1 MNLKKFW
8 PIIFFIIVAFIL
20 WNTYILF
27 QTVKNEERK
36 KIKLWAMAQKEL
48 IQSNSPSNITFEVLQ
63 QVAINPIIQ
72 VDDNEKIIGRKNIDW
87 NPNKKDSLELY
98 NQLKKIKKENEP
110 ILIKYQDSINKT
122 IIINQKVYYGDSLML
137 KKLQYYPLALLLII
151 LLFAIVVYFIFWTAK
166 ISEQNRLWAAMAK
179 ETAHQIGTPLS
190 SLFGWI
196 TLFKE
201 KKNNKNFLLLE
212 IEKDLERLKII
223 TNRFSKIGSMPNL
236 NSTDIVLVTN
246 KTLSYLSKRL
256 SKLIVVNVLIPKKKI
271 MIPLDPEL
279 YSWTLENI
287 IKNGIDSM
295 KGKGNIN
302 FLLKE
307 RKDSVNIEITDSGSG
322 IQKKMYSKI
331 FLPGYTSKKTGWGL
345 GLSLAKRIIVDYH
358 KGLIEVKKS
367 NPGKG
372 TTIKIVL
379 KKKLKKTIYFLS

>member
-1 MNLKKFW
+1 MISKINMNLKKFW
-8 PIIFFIIVAFIL
+8 PIIFFIVVAFIL

-72 VDDNEKIIGRKNIDW
+72 VDDNEKIIGHKNIDR

-110 ILIKYQDSINKT
+110 ILIKYQDSINKN

-307 RKDSVNIEITDSGSG
+307 SKDSVNIEITDSGSG
-322 IQKKMYSKI
+322 IQKKMYGKI

-379 KKKLKKTIYFLS
+379 KKN

>member
-1 MNLKKFW
+1 MISKINMNPKKFW
-8 PIIFFIIVAFIL
+8 PVIFFIIVAFIL
-20 WNTYILF
+20 WNTYVLF

-201 KKNNKNFLLLE
+201 KKDNKNFLLLE

-256 SKLIVVNVLIPKKKI
+256 SKLIAVNVLIPKKKI

-307 RKDSVNIEITDSGSG
+307 GKDSVSIEITDSGSG

-379 KKKLKKTIYFLS
+379 KKN

>member
-1 MNLKKFW
+1 MISKVNLNLKKIW
-8 PIIFFIIVAFIL
+8 PLIFFIIVVLIL

-48 IQSNSPSNITFEVLQ
+48 IESNNPSNITFEVLQ

-72 VDDNEKIIGRKNIDW
+72 VDNHENIIGYKNIDW
-87 NPNKKDSLELY
+87 NPNRKDSLELY
-98 NQLKKIKKENEP
+98 NELKKIKKENEP
-110 ILIKYQDSINKT
+110 ILIKYQDSINKS
-122 IIINQKVYYGDSLML
+122 ISVNQKVYYGDSLML

-151 LLFAIVVYFIFWTAK
+151 LLFAIVIYFIFWTAK
-166 ISEQNRLWAAMAK
+166 ISEQNRLWASMAK
-179 ETAHQIGTPLS
+179 ETAHQIGTPLT

-201 KKNNKNFLLLE
+201 KKDNSNFLLSE
-212 IEKDLERLKII
+212 IEKDLKRLKII
-223 TNRFSKIGSMPNL
+223 TNRFSKIGSSPKL
-236 NSTDIVLVTN
+236 NPTDIVFITN

-256 SKLIVVNVLIPKKKI
+256 SKLIIFNVLIPKKKI
-271 MIPLDPEL
+271 LIPLDPEL

-287 IKNGIDSM
+287 IKNGVDSM
-295 KGKGNIN
+295 KGKGNIK
-302 FLLKE
+302 FLLTE
-307 RKDSVNIEITDSGSG
+307 GKDVVNIEITDYGSG
-322 IQKKMYSKI
+322 IEKNLHDKI

-358 KGLIEVKKS
+358 KGLIEIKKS
-367 NPGKG
+367 LPGKG

-379 KKKLKKTIYFLS
+379 KKN

>member
-1 MNLKKFW
+1 MISKININLKKIW
-8 PIIFFIIVAFIL
+8 PVIFFIIVAFIL

-72 VDDNEKIIGRKNIDW
+72 VDDNEKIIGHKNIDR

-201 KKNNKNFLLLE
+201 KKDNKNFLLLE

-256 SKLIVVNVLIPKKKI
+256 SKLIVVNILIPKKKI

-307 RKDSVNIEITDSGSG
+307 SKDSVNIEITDSGSG
-322 IQKKMYSKI
+322 IQKKMYGKI

-379 KKKLKKTIYFLS
+379 KKN

>member
-1 MNLKKFW
+1 MISKVNLNLKKIW
-8 PIIFFIIVAFIL
+8 PLIFFIIVVLIL

-48 IQSNSPSNITFEVLQ
+48 IESNNPSNITFEVLQ

-72 VDDNEKIIGRKNIDW
+72 VDNHENIIGYKNIDW
-87 NPNKKDSLELY
+87 NPNRKDSLELY
-98 NQLKKIKKENEP
+98 NELKKIKKENEP
-110 ILIKYQDSINKT
+110 ILIKYQDSINKS
-122 IIINQKVYYGDSLML
+122 ISVNQKVYYGDSLML

-151 LLFAIVVYFIFWTAK
+151 LLFAIVIYFIFWTAK
-166 ISEQNRLWAAMAK
+166 ISEQNRLWASMAK
-179 ETAHQIGTPLS
+179 ETAHQIGTPLT

-201 KKNNKNFLLLE
+201 KKDNSNFLLSE
-212 IEKDLERLKII
+212 IEKDLKRLKII
-223 TNRFSKIGSMPNL
+223 TNRFSKIGSSPKL
-236 NSTDIVLVTN
+236 NPTDIVFITN

-256 SKLIVVNVLIPKKKI
+256 SKLIIFNVLIPKKKI
-271 MIPLDPEL
+271 LIPLDPEL

-287 IKNGIDSM
+287 IKNGVDSM
-295 KGKGNIN
+295 KGKGNIK
-302 FLLKE
+302 FLLTE
-307 RKDSVNIEITDSGSG
+307 GKDVVNIEITDYGSG
-322 IQKKMYSKI
+322 IEKNLHDKI

-358 KGLIEVKKS
+358 KGLIEIKKS
-367 NPGKG
+367 LPRKG

-379 KKKLKKTIYFLS
+379 KKN

>member
-1 MNLKKFW
+1 
-8 PIIFFIIVAFIL
+8 
-20 WNTYILF
+20 
-27 QTVKNEERK
+27 
-36 KIKLWAMAQKEL
+36 
-48 IQSNSPSNITFEVLQ
+48 
-63 QVAINPIIQ
+63 
-72 VDDNEKIIGRKNIDW
+72 
-87 NPNKKDSLELY
+87 
-98 NQLKKIKKENEP
+98 
-110 ILIKYQDSINKT
+110 
-122 IIINQKVYYGDSLML
+122 
-137 KKLQYYPLALLLII
+137 
-151 LLFAIVVYFIFWTAK
+151 
-166 ISEQNRLWAAMAK
+166 MAK

-256 SKLIVVNVLIPKKKI
+256 SKLIVFNVLIPKKKI

-307 RKDSVNIEITDSGSG
+307 ANDSVNIEITDSGSG
-322 IQKKMYSKI
+322 IQKKMYGKI

-379 KKKLKKTIYFLS
+379 KKN

>member
-1 MNLKKFW
+1 MNPKKFW
-8 PIIFFIIVAFIL
+8 PVIFFIIVAFIL
-20 WNTYILF
+20 WNTYVLF

-256 SKLIVVNVLIPKKKI
+256 SKLIAVNVLIPKKKI

-307 RKDSVNIEITDSGSG
+307 GKDSVSIEITDSGSG

-358 KGLIEVKKS
+358 KGLIEIKKS

-379 KKKLKKTIYFLS
+379 KKN

>member
-8 PIIFFIIVAFIL
+8 PIIFFIVVAFIL

-72 VDDNEKIIGRKNIDW
+72 VDDNEKIIGHKNIDR

-110 ILIKYQDSINKT
+110 ILIKYQDSINKN

-307 RKDSVNIEITDSGSG
+307 SKDSVNIEITDSGSG
-322 IQKKMYSKI
+322 IQKKMYGKI

-379 KKKLKKTIYFLS
+379 KKN

>member
-1 MNLKKFW
+1 MISKINMNPKKFW
-8 PIIFFIIVAFIL
+8 PVIFFVIVAFIL
-20 WNTYILF
+20 WNTYVLF

-201 KKNNKNFLLLE
+201 KKDNKNFLLLE

-256 SKLIVVNVLIPKKKI
+256 SKLIAVNVLIPKKKI

-307 RKDSVNIEITDSGSG
+307 GKDSVSIEITDSGSG

-358 KGLIEVKKS
+358 KGLIEIKKS

-379 KKKLKKTIYFLS
+379 KKN

>member
-1 MNLKKFW
+1 MISKINMNPKKFW
-8 PIIFFIIVAFIL
+8 PVIFFIIVAFIL

-72 VDDNEKIIGRKNIDW
+72 VDDNEKIIGHKNIDR

-110 ILIKYQDSINKT
+110 ILIKYQDSINKN

-307 RKDSVNIEITDSGSG
+307 AKDSVNIEITDSGSG
-322 IQKKMYSKI
+322 IQKKMYGKI

-379 KKKLKKTIYFLS
+379 KKN

>member
-72 VDDNEKIIGRKNIDW
+72 VDNNEKIIGHKNIDW
-87 NPNKKDSLELY
+87 NPNQKDSLELY

-110 ILIKYQDSINKT
+110 IIIKYQDSINKN

-307 RKDSVNIEITDSGSG
+307 AKDSVNIEITDSGSG
-322 IQKKMYSKI
+322 IQKKMYGKI

-379 KKKLKKTIYFLS
+379 KKN

>member
-1 MNLKKFW
+1 MNLKKIW
-8 PIIFFIIVAFIL
+8 PVIFFIIVAFIL

-98 NQLKKIKKENEP
+98 KQLKKIKKENEP

-201 KKNNKNFLLLE
+201 KKDNKNFLLLE

-236 NSTDIVLVTN
+236 NSTDVVLVTN
-246 KTLSYLSKRL
+246 KTLSYLSKRF

-307 RKDSVNIEITDSGSG
+307 AKDSVNIEITDSGSG
-322 IQKKMYSKI
+322 IQKKMYGKI

>member
-8 PIIFFIIVAFIL
+8 PIIFFIVVAFIL

-72 VDDNEKIIGRKNIDW
+72 VDDNEKIIGHKNIDR

-110 ILIKYQDSINKT
+110 ILIKYQDSINKN

-196 TLFKE
+196 TIFKE
-201 KKNNKNFLLLE
+201 KKDNKNFLLLE

-307 RKDSVNIEITDSGSG
+307 AKDSVNIEITDSGSG
-322 IQKKMYSKI
+322 IQKKMYGKI

-379 KKKLKKTIYFLS
+379 KKN

>member
-1 MNLKKFW
+1 MISKVNLNLKKIW
-8 PIIFFIIVAFIL
+8 PLIFFIIVVFIL

-48 IQSNSPSNITFEVLQ
+48 IESNNPSNITFEVLQ

-72 VDDNEKIIGRKNIDW
+72 VDNHEDIIGYKNIDW
-87 NPNKKDSLELY
+87 NPNRKDSLELY
-98 NQLKKIKKENEP
+98 NELKKIKKENEP
-110 ILIKYQDSINKT
+110 ILIKYQDSINKS
-122 IIINQKVYYGDSLML
+122 ISINQKVYYGDSLML

-151 LLFAIVVYFIFWTAK
+151 LLFAIVIYFIFWTAK
-166 ISEQNRLWAAMAK
+166 ISEQNRLWASMAK
-179 ETAHQIGTPLS
+179 ETAHQIGTPLT

-201 KKNNKNFLLLE
+201 KKDNSNFLLSE
-212 IEKDLERLKII
+212 IEKDLKRLKII
-223 TNRFSKIGSMPNL
+223 TNRFSKIGSSPKL
-236 NSTDIVLVTN
+236 NPTDIVFITN

-256 SKLIVVNVLIPKKKI
+256 SKLIIFNVLIPKKKI
-271 MIPLDPEL
+271 LIPLDPEL

-287 IKNGIDSM
+287 INNGIDSM
-295 KGKGNIN
+295 KGKGNIK
-302 FLLKE
+302 FLLTE
-307 RKDSVNIEITDSGSG
+307 GKDVVNIEITDYGSG
-322 IQKKMYSKI
+322 IEKNLHDKI

-358 KGLIEVKKS
+358 KGLIEIKKS
-367 NPGKG
+367 LPGKG

-379 KKKLKKTIYFLS
+379 KKN

>member
-1 MNLKKFW
+1 MISKINMNPKKFW
-8 PIIFFIIVAFIL
+8 PVIFFIIVAFIL
-20 WNTYILF
+20 WNTYVLF

-72 VDDNEKIIGRKNIDW
+72 VDDNEKIIGHKNIDS

-246 KTLSYLSKRL
+246 KTLSYLSKRF

-307 RKDSVNIEITDSGSG
+307 AKDSVNIEITDSGSG
-322 IQKKMYSKI
+322 IQKKMYGKI

-379 KKKLKKTIYFLS
+379 KKN

>member
-8 PIIFFIIVAFIL
+8 PIIFFIVVAFIL

-72 VDDNEKIIGRKNIDW
+72 VDDNEKIIGHKNIDR

-110 ILIKYQDSINKT
+110 IIIKYQDSINKN

-307 RKDSVNIEITDSGSG
+307 AKDSVNIEITDSGSG
-322 IQKKMYSKI
+322 IQKKMYGKI

-379 KKKLKKTIYFLS
+379 KKN

>member
-201 KKNNKNFLLLE
+201 KKDNKNFLLLE

-236 NSTDIVLVTN
+236 NSTDVVLVTN

-256 SKLIVVNVLIPKKKI
+256 SKLIVFNVLIPKKKI

-295 KGKGNIN
+295 KGRGNIN

-307 RKDSVNIEITDSGSG
+307 GKDSVSIEITDSGSG

-358 KGLIEVKKS
+358 KGLIEIKKS

-379 KKKLKKTIYFLS
+379 KKN

>member
-48 IQSNSPSNITFEVLQ
+48 IQSDSPSNITFEVLQ

-72 VDDNEKIIGRKNIDW
+72 VDNHENIIGYKNIDW
-87 NPNKKDSLELY
+87 NPNRKDSLELY
-98 NQLKKIKKENEP
+98 NELKKIKKENEP
-110 ILIKYQDSINKT
+110 ILIKYQDSINKS
-122 IIINQKVYYGDSLML
+122 ISVNQKVYYGDSLML

-307 RKDSVNIEITDSGSG
+307 AKDSVNIEITDSGSG
-322 IQKKMYSKI
+322 IQKKMYGKI

-372 TTIKIVL
+372 TTMKIVL
-379 KKKLKKTIYFLS
+379 KKN

>member
-8 PIIFFIIVAFIL
+8 PIIFFIVVAFIL

-72 VDDNEKIIGRKNIDW
+72 VDDNEKIIGHKNIDR

-110 ILIKYQDSINKT
+110 ILIKYQDSINKN

-166 ISEQNRLWAAMAK
+166 ISEQNQLWAAMAK

-190 SLFGWI
+190 SLFGWV

-201 KKNNKNFLLLE
+201 KKDNKNFLLLE

-307 RKDSVNIEITDSGSG
+307 AKDSVNIEITDSGSG
-322 IQKKMYSKI
+322 IQKKMYGKI

-379 KKKLKKTIYFLS
+379 KKN

>member
-72 VDDNEKIIGRKNIDW
+72 VDDNEKIIGHKNIDR

-110 ILIKYQDSINKT
+110 ILIKYQDSINKN

-379 KKKLKKTIYFLS
+379 KKN

>member
-8 PIIFFIIVAFIL
+8 PIIFFIVVAFIL

-72 VDDNEKIIGRKNIDW
+72 VDDNEKIIGHKNIDR

-166 ISEQNRLWAAMAK
+166 ISEQNRLWASMAK

-201 KKNNKNFLLLE
+201 KKGNNNFLLLE

-236 NSTDIVLVTN
+236 NSTDVVLVTN

-307 RKDSVNIEITDSGSG
+307 AKDSVNIEITDSGSG
-322 IQKKMYSKI
+322 IQKKMYGKI

-379 KKKLKKTIYFLS
+379 KKN

>member
-1 MNLKKFW
+1 MISKINMNPKKFW
-8 PIIFFIIVAFIL
+8 PVIFFIIVAFIL

-72 VDDNEKIIGRKNIDW
+72 VDDNEKIIGHKNIDR

-201 KKNNKNFLLLE
+201 KKDNKNFLLLE

-379 KKKLKKTIYFLS
+379 KKN

>member
-1 MNLKKFW
+1 MISKINMNLKKFW

-72 VDDNEKIIGRKNIDW
+72 VDDNEKIIGHKNIDR

-110 ILIKYQDSINKT
+110 IIIKYQDSINKT

-201 KKNNKNFLLLE
+201 KKGNNNFLLLE

-307 RKDSVNIEITDSGSG
+307 AKDSVNIEITDSGSG
-322 IQKKMYSKI
+322 IQKKMYGKI

-379 KKKLKKTIYFLS
+379 KKN

>member
-1 MNLKKFW
+1 MIQRINLNPKKIW
-8 PIIFFIIVAFIL
+8 PLVFFIVVTFIL

-27 QTVKNEERK
+27 QTIKNEERK

-48 IQSNSPSNITFEVLQ
+48 IESNNPTNITFEVLQ

-72 VDDNEKIIGRKNIDW
+72 VDNNDNIIGYKNIDW
-87 NPNKKDSLELY
+87 NLNVKDSLELY
-98 NQLKKIKKENEP
+98 NELKKIKKENEP
-110 ILIKYQDSINKT
+110 ILIKYKDTVAKSIS
-122 IIINQKVYYGDSLML
+122 INQKVYYGDSLML

-151 LLFAIVVYFIFWTAK
+151 LLFAIVIYFIFWTAK

-179 ETAHQIGTPLS
+179 ETAHQIGTPLT

-201 KKNNKNFLLLE
+201 KKNNSNFLLPE

-223 TNRFSKIGSMPNL
+223 TNRFSKIGSSPKL
-236 NSTDIVLVTN
+236 NPTDIISATN
-246 KTLSYLSKRL
+246 KTLSYLFKRL
-256 SKLIVVNVLIPKKKI
+256 SKLIVFNVLIPKKKI
-271 MIPLDPEL
+271 MIPLDQEL

-287 IKNGIDSM
+287 INNGIDSM
-295 KGKGNIN
+295 KGKGNIE

-307 RKDSVNIEITDSGSG
+307 EEKTVNIEITDSGSG
-322 IQKKMYSKI
+322 IEKKLYDKI

-367 NPGKG
+367 HPRKG

-379 KKKLKKTIYFLS
+379 RKN

>member
-1 MNLKKFW
+1 MISKINMNPKKFW
-8 PIIFFIIVAFIL
+8 PVIFFIIVAFIL
-20 WNTYILF
+20 WNTYVLF

-98 NQLKKIKKENEP
+98 KQLKKIKKENEP

-201 KKNNKNFLLLE
+201 KKDNKNFLLLE

-256 SKLIVVNVLIPKKKI
+256 SKLIAVNVLIPKKKI

-295 KGKGNIN
+295 KGRGNIN

-307 RKDSVNIEITDSGSG
+307 GKDSVSIEITDSGSG

-358 KGLIEVKKS
+358 KGLIEIKKS

-379 KKKLKKTIYFLS
+379 KKN

>member
-1 MNLKKFW
+1 MISKINMNLKKIW
-8 PIIFFIIVAFIL
+8 PVIFFIIVAFIL

-307 RKDSVNIEITDSGSG
+307 AKDSVNIEITDSGSG
-322 IQKKMYSKI
+322 IQKKMYGKI

-379 KKKLKKTIYFLS
+379 KKN

>member
-1 MNLKKFW
+1 MISKINMNLKKFW
-8 PIIFFIIVAFIL
+8 PVIFFIVVAFIL

-72 VDDNEKIIGRKNIDW
+72 VDDNEKIIGHKNIDR

-110 ILIKYQDSINKT
+110 ILIKYQDSINKN

-256 SKLIVVNVLIPKKKI
+256 SKLIVVNVIIPKKKI

-307 RKDSVNIEITDSGSG
+307 SKDSVNIEITDSGSG
-322 IQKKMYSKI
+322 IQKKMYGKI

-379 KKKLKKTIYFLS
+379 KKN

>member
-1 MNLKKFW
+1 MISKVNLNLKKIW
-8 PIIFFIIVAFIL
+8 PLIFFIIVVLIL

-48 IQSNSPSNITFEVLQ
+48 IESNNPSNITFEVLQ

-72 VDDNEKIIGRKNIDW
+72 VDNHENIIGYKNIDW
-87 NPNKKDSLELY
+87 NPNGKDSLELY
-98 NQLKKIKKENEP
+98 NELKKIEKENEP
-110 ILIKYQDSINKT
+110 ILIKYQDTINKS
-122 IIINQKVYYGDSLML
+122 ISVNQKVYYGDSLML

-151 LLFAIVVYFIFWTAK
+151 LLFAIVIYFIFWTAK
-166 ISEQNRLWAAMAK
+166 ISEQNRLWASMAK
-179 ETAHQIGTPLS
+179 ETAHQIGTPLT

-201 KKNNKNFLLLE
+201 KKDNSNFLLSE
-212 IEKDLERLKII
+212 IEKDLKRLKII
-223 TNRFSKIGSMPNL
+223 TNRFSKIGSSPKL
-236 NSTDIVLVTN
+236 NPTDIVFTTN

-256 SKLIVVNVLIPKKKI
+256 SKLIIFNVLIPKKKI
-271 MIPLDPEL
+271 LIPLDPEL

-287 IKNGIDSM
+287 INNGIDSM
-295 KGKGNIN
+295 KGKGNIK
-302 FLLKE
+302 FLLTE
-307 RKDSVNIEITDSGSG
+307 GKDVVNIEITDYGSG
-322 IQKKMYSKI
+322 IEKNLHDKI

-358 KGLIEVKKS
+358 KGLIEIKKS
-367 NPGKG
+367 LPGKG

-379 KKKLKKTIYFLS
+379 KKN

>member
-1 MNLKKFW
+1 MISKINMNLKKIW
-8 PIIFFIIVAFIL
+8 PVIFFIIVAFIL

-256 SKLIVVNVLIPKKKI
+256 SKLIAVNVLIPKKKI

-307 RKDSVNIEITDSGSG
+307 AKDRVNIEITDSGSG
-322 IQKKMYSKI
+322 IQKKMYGKI

-379 KKKLKKTIYFLS
+379 KKN